1 MKPIEDSELI
11 LNGDGT
17 VFHLHLLPE
26 NIADNIILVGDQDRT
41 DVVASAPSFPTR
53 SSALFKNSAPFK
65 ICDSKN
71 ALFVT
76 FLRTKRAPHCF

>member
-41 DVVASAPSFPTR
+41 DVVAQNFDTID
-53 SSALFKNSAPFK
+53 FK
-65 ICDSKN
+65 
-71 ALFVT
+71 V
-76 FLRTKRAPHCF
+76 